1 MSSFVTLTYD
11 DEHVPE
17 NFELVSDHV
26 KKLFKGIRNSF
37 RDKKDW
43 FKYLCVGEHGDSFGR
58 CHWHFIFCCNWS
70 FPIVDFM
77 QLVYDYWPYGNVF
90 FGNVTDRSIMY
101 VAKYCVKSLRS
112 GDIKLLVSKKIGE
125 KWIEFN
131 REFLKRNLQLYVTDY
146 QGHKLPIPRTWKN
159 KIFTRAEYLE
169 ALDYCLGSIEE
180 DDITGAEEYQKREL
194 NREKHDIYVNTRKQ
208 KLIKS
213 LLNVKK

>member
-1 MSSFVTLTYD
+1 MCTSPILISKFKNKRKYRFLRDDQIELVRVPCGKCEECQKRMRMLWTFRINEELKYSFMSSFVTLTYD
-11 DEHVPE
+11 EEHVPE

-26 KKLFKGIRNSF
+26 KKLFKGIRNAF

-125 KWIEFN
+125 KWI
-131 REFLKRNLQLYVTDY
+131 
-146 QGHKLPIPRTWKN
+146 WKA
-159 KIFTRAEYLE
+159 KMLMLLE
-169 ALDYCLGSIEE
+169 C
-180 DDITGAEEYQKREL
+180 
-194 NREKHDIYVNTRKQ
+194 
-208 KLIKS
+208 
-213 LLNVKK
+213 